1 MNGEFVMIISS
12 KIISVALI
20 AAVLPTL
27 VSPAAAA
34 PMNSPHGLQNA
45 VTPSVEAIQYRRGW
59 GGYRGYRG
67 GGGFGGPAVGL
78 GIAGALIGGA
88 IIGATQPYGPYGY
101 YGNGGYY
108 GYPAPGYPAPG
119 YVAVA
124 PYPAGDAVGY
134 CMQRFRSYDP
144 SSGTYLGF
152 DGYRHPCP

>member
-1 MNGEFVMIISS
+1 MTLSS
-12 KIISVALI
+12 KIISAALI
-20 AAVLPTL
+20 AALLPSLVLPAT
-27 VSPAAAA
+27 AA
-34 PMNSPHGLQNA
+34 PVASPHGLQNV
-45 VTPSVEAIQYRRGW
+45 VTPSVEAVQYRRG
-59 GGYRGYRG
+59 GRGFRG
-67 GGGFGGPAVGL
+67 GGFAGPAVGL

-101 YGNGGYY
+101 YGNPYGYYGNGGYY

-124 PYPAGDAVGY
+124 PPYPVGDAIAY
-134 CMQRFRSYDP
+134 CMQRFHSYDP

>member
-1 MNGEFVMIISS
+1 MITSS
-12 KIISVALI
+12 KIIVSVALI
-20 AAVLPTL
+20 AAVLPSH
-27 VSPAAAA
+27 VSSVAAA
-34 PMNSPHGLQNA
+34 PMTSPHGLQNV
-45 VTPSVEAIQYRRGW
+45 VTPSVEAVQYRRGW
-59 GGYRGYRG
+59 RGYH
-67 GGGFGGPAVGL
+67 GGGFGGPGVGL

-108 GYPAPGYPAPG
+108 GYPAPAYAPPG

-124 PYPAGDAVGY
+124 PYPAGDAVAY
-134 CMQRFRSYDP
+134 CLQRFHSYDP

>member
-1 MNGEFVMIISS
+1 MILPS

-20 AAVLPTL
+20 AAVLPSL

-34 PMNSPHGLQNA
+34 SMNSPHGLQDA
-45 VTPSVEAIQYRRGW
+45 VTPSLEAIQYRRGW
-59 GGYRGYRG
+59 GGYRG
-67 GGGFGGPAVGL
+67 GGFDGPGVGL

-108 GYPAPGYPAPG
+108 GYAAPGYPAPG

-124 PYPAGDAVGY
+124 PPYVAGDAVAY
-134 CMQRFRSYDP
+134 CMQRFHSYDP